1 MTESVVQDSPL
12 KPLLG
17 CVMVARQLTSIGA
30 KALDDIKPGR
40 QLLSLFPAGTSAGTS
55 AGKATVPEFGCAIG
69 PSARADDVL
78 KKQTTKKDRS

>member
-30 KALDDIKPGR
+30 KTLDDIEPGR
-40 QLLSLFPAGTSAGTS
+40 QLLSLFPAGTSAG
-55 AGKATVPEFGCAIG
+55 KATAPEIGCAIG
-69 PSARADDVL
+69 PSIHADGVL
-78 KKQTTKKDRS
+78 KRFMQPREQELK

>member
-30 KALDDIKPGR
+30 KALDGIKPGR
-40 QLLSLFPAGTSAGTS
+40 QLLSLFPAGTSAG
-55 AGKATVPEFGCAIG
+55 KVTVPEIGCAIG
-69 PSARADDVL
+69 PSAHADDVL
-78 KKQTTKKDRS
+78 KKQTTKNDRS